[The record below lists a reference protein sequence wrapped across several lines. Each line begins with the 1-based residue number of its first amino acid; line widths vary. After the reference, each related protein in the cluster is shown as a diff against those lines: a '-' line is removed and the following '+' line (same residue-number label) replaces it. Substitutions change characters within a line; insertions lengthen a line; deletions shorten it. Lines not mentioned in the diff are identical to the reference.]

1 MLPIVKV
8 SVVSERGSLASLSGR
23 LIRAA
28 SAALVL
34 ELAALSYFVTMLR
47 AKTLKGNTATSV
59 SSELEAGGHVW
70 GFPRLLLCTRSRSLA
85 RS

>member
-1 MLPIVKV
+1 MLPMVKV

-34 ELAALSYFVTMLR
+34 KLAALSYSVTMPR
-47 AKTLKGNTATSV
+47 ANTREINTGNCAYSDLDLPGCPALPHETLSAR
-59 SSELEAGGHVW
+59 AGGQ
-70 GFPRLLLCTRSRSLA
+70 LA
-85 RS
+85 T

>member
-1 MLPIVKV
+1 MLPMVKV

-28 SAALVL
+28 QAALVL
-34 ELAALSYFVTMLR
+34 KFAALSYSVPVLR
-47 AKTLKGNTATSV
+47 ANTREFNTGNRAF
-59 SSELEAGGHVW
+59 SELDPGPGIAAKHSLHVQ
-70 GFPRLLLCTRSRSLA
+70 A

>member
-1 MLPIVKV
+1 MLPMVKV

-34 ELAALSYFVTMLR
+34 ELAALSYSVTMLR

-59 SSELEAGGHVW
+59 SSELEAGVTFG
-70 GFPRLLLCTRSRSLA
+70 GSQG
-85 RS
+85 